1 MPRST
6 LRCPVAAPA
15 TPAAQATPATPT
27 TRTELRRRSRPAT
40 RTEPV
45 RRARPTTRSRLATGA
60 ALLTAVLTAVAACS
74 SDVETVSVFD
84 AAPEDCFVVPEEVT
98 AEVAELSRVDCAEP
112 HHQEAYAV
120 VDYEGEDFP
129 GEAALKDFADGAC
142 ASEFAP
148 YVGVD
153 YRDST
158 LFFTYL
164 LPSARSW
171 EQGGDRS
178 VTCFVTT
185 TGELLT
191 ASVKDSGM

>member
-1 MPRST
+1 MTSPANPARRPRVRRVAVRAG
-6 LRCPVAAPA
+6 LAVAA
-15 TPAAQATPATPT
+15 
-27 TRTELRRRSRPAT
+27 L
-40 RTEPV
+40 
-45 RRARPTTRSRLATGA
+45 A
-60 ALLTAVLTAVAACS
+60 ALVACS
-74 SDVETVSVFD
+74 SDTETVSVFD
-84 AAPEDCFVVPEEVT
+84 AAPEECFVVPEEVT

-129 GEAALKDFADGAC
+129 GEATLKDFADGAC

-148 YVGVD
+148 YVGID

-185 TGELLT
+185 TGEPLT
-191 ASVKDSGM
+191 ASVKDSGI